1 MFLAR
6 RRYLST
12 TLSAEEANQFDR
24 DNCDAYDFSSEKSRW
39 YLTELSHVR
48 FLYWKVSGWL
58 RLKNNLVRSVR
69 HAGVQVLVLL
79 ESGGHPGSGM
89 ELYTFFKAR
98 PGARP
103 AARERPHRDPECRP
117 DAGRAGERGRAF
129 AGHHHPCFA
138 PIIPR

>member
-24 DNCDAYDFSSEKSRW
+24 DNCDAYDFSSEQSRW

-98 PGARP
+98 PERTTIYNMSSVDSAGVLFFLGPSTLRRMP
-103 AARERPHRDPECRP
+103 AVTASSKRSPSP
-117 DAGRAGERGRAF
+117 
-129 AGHHHPCFA
+129 
-138 PIIPR
+138 